1 MKQKEPF
8 SFQKALWKL
17 LCTAMALILAGML
30 ILTAAF
36 QYLLDQIQCAP
47 TLSLP
52 VSSME
57 DFLDPRDVN
66 WQQLSADLT
75 KQDSKI
81 LNILLIGQDRREG
94 ETTAR
99 ADSMILCSFN
109 KANNTLTMTSF
120 LRDLYLPVP
129 GHGSDRI
136 NSAYAYGGASL
147 LKKTIS
153 ENFDIP
159 INGIIEV
166 DFSRFA
172 HVIDTLGGVTI
183 SLRQDEADYIN
194 RETGSSLTE
203 GEHLL
208 TGPQA
213 LAYSRIRSLDADGD
227 FSRTNRQ
234 RKVMSAVLE
243 HYRSAGI
250 PVLMKLLKEVL
261 PMLTTDMT
269 ESRLLMLALEIFPM
283 LSDLQISSQSLPD
296 PGTCRDE
303 TVHGMAVLVADMD
316 ILKARLQDIAG
327 TR

>member
-8 SFQKALWKL
+8 SFQKAIWKL

-30 ILTAAF
+30 ILTAGF
-36 QYLLDQIQCAP
+36 QYLLDQVQCAP
-47 TLSLP
+47 SLSLP
-52 VSSME
+52 VSNME

-66 WQQLSADLT
+66 WQQLRADLT
-75 KQDSKI
+75 KKDSKI

-109 KANNTLTMTSF
+109 KTNDTLTMTSF

-136 NSAYAYGGASL
+136 NSAYAYGGAAL

-159 INGIIEV
+159 IDGIIEV

-172 HVIDTLGGVTI
+172 DVIDTLGGVTV

-194 RETGSSLTE
+194 RETGSTLTE

-227 FSRTNRQ
+227 FSRTDRQ
-234 RKVMSAVLE
+234 RKVMSAVVE
-243 HYRSAGI
+243 HYRNAGI

-261 PMLTTDMT
+261 PMLNTDMT

-296 PGTCRDE
+296 PGTCHDE
-303 TVHGMAVLVADMD
+303 TVHGMAVLVADLD